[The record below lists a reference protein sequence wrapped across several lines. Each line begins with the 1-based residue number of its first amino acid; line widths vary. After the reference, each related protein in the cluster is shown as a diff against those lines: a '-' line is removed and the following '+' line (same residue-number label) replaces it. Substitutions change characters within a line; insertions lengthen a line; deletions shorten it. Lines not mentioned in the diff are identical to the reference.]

1 MVEILHIDQN
11 TLLKKND
18 DAEKRTQE
26 MLKSYDRSADDV
38 YIPDSD
44 QLLQSDSTHE
54 VSQFKTSVNV
64 SSNIGQEAGV
74 QDSEGINKE
83 EATVKKVVSR
93 HSTTGQFHAAQVS
106 VKKAQGHNQS
116 RQ

>member
-18 DAEKRTQE
+18 DADKRTQE

-44 QLLQSDSTHE
+44 QLL
-54 VSQFKTSVNV
+54 
-64 SSNIGQEAGV
+64 
-74 QDSEGINKE
+74 
-83 EATVKKVVSR
+83 
-93 HSTTGQFHAAQVS
+93 
-106 VKKAQGHNQS
+106 
-116 RQ
+116 